1 MGFINWMVLFALIGI
16 GSQSSASSEITVSIF
31 TVTSKSMTVQW
42 SRCSG
47 ASSYKITA
55 TSKNS
60 LDASAFAQFGANSVM
75 GSINSLTPNNMY
87 IIRAEAMD
95 NSLNVLSQAEVEE
108 TTASEVPT
116 INMATSKQS
125 ESMTVEFTQVS
136 GATSYILRAETADM
150 SFFCETK
157 VSSSPGT
164 VLNLQAYTDY
174 TLSVMSVNSG
184 GRSQPSLP
192 VVAKTVV
199 AAPKLNSTSPSNDTI
214 VVGWEPVDHVFLYTI
229 SIIMEGSDSRVKL
242 NTTDTSVIFSGLE
255 AGTTYCIKGNAWD
268 PEKRQGD
275 DFTVCQITR
284 PCIPVLTE
292 LEVRMVGSEA
302 GLSVSWAPSQG
313 AGEYLAFSSEG
324 LNCTST
330 TGACTLAPVGCG
342 QRHTVTVTAI
352 NEGGP
357 SIPSAPEEFITFP
370 CPPEPLRVE
379 ETKAGNCSVLWDAIP
394 YTDTYVAFIKRD
406 DGQEE
411 RCNTSSTSCN
421 YHCQCGYTYLMTVF
435 AFSQAGSSPP
445 GPVLNY
451 TTLPCCPED
460 VFISLASPGTLEI
473 MWSAVRGAEV
483 YETRAVE
490 GSEVILCNDTAPV
503 CALSDLTCNS
513 PYSVVVIPCNEIR
526 GCNHTCRSHT
536 KETAPCMPE
545 ILNVTQINTTSV
557 NVSFSAPNRA
567 GATYKV
573 SVVAQDNRNTCTSRG
588 TSCEIHDLPCGEV
601 YEVSAIAT
609 TTVGDSFPS
618 YSVPLETAPCCPA
631 TLNVEQVTQAMTNV
645 TWSMARGTHTYM
657 TSLTSPKG
665 NARCHTLDT
674 HCLMGCI
681 TCGTNYTVSME
692 AISRT
697 GHMSECTY
705 HGFSSSACCPSGVKL
720 YRMANNTL
728 RVYWRS
734 TGGLHNYTA
743 KMVGSQ
749 SNYTCTPPPGG
760 NTCEV
765 PEIMC
770 GDVYNVVVAPLT
782 QDGAMVQ
789 FCPQRMYSVSCSG
802 SNVGM
807 VIYRGKRSL
816 D

>member
-1 MGFINWMVLFALIGI
+1 MGSFKWMVIFALIGI

-31 TVTSKSMTVQW
+31 TVTSKSMTVRW
-42 SRCSG
+42 SRYSG
-47 ASSYKITA
+47 ASSYKITV
-55 TSKNS
+55 TPKNS
-60 LDASAFAQFGANSVM
+60 LDASAFTQFGANSVM

-87 IIRAEAMD
+87 IIKAEAMD

-136 GATSYILRAETADM
+136 GATSYILRAETTDL
-150 SFFCETK
+150 SFFCETV

-174 TLSVMSVNSG
+174 TLSVMSVNNG

-199 AAPKLNSTSPSNDTI
+199 AAPELNSTSPSNDTI
-214 VVGWEPVDHVFLYTI
+214 VVGWEPVDHAVLYTI

-242 NTTDTSVIFSGLE
+242 NTTDTSVTFPGLE

-275 DFTVCQITR
+275 DFTICQITR
-284 PCIPVLTE
+284 PRIPGLIE
-292 LEVRMVGSEA
+292 LEVRIVGSEY

-313 AGEYLAFSSEG
+313 AGEYLTFSSEG

-330 TGACTLAPVGCG
+330 IGACTLAPVGCG

-352 NEGGP
+352 NEGGH
-357 SIPSAPEEFITFP
+357 SIPSAPEEIITFP

-379 ETKAGNCSVLWDAIP
+379 ETKAGNCSVSWDAIP
-394 YTDTYVAFIKRD
+394 YTDTYMAFIKRD

-435 AFSQAGSSPP
+435 AFSLAGSSLP

-460 VFISLASPGTLEI
+460 VLISLASTDTLEI

-526 GCNHTCRSHT
+526 GCNHTCRAHT

-545 ILNVTQINTTSV
+545 ILSVAQINTTGV
-557 NVSFSAPNRA
+557 NVSFSAPN
-567 GATYKV
+567 
-573 SVVAQDNRNTCTSRG
+573 
-588 TSCEIHDLPCGEV
+588 
-601 YEVSAIAT
+601 
-609 TTVGDSFPS
+609 
-618 YSVPLETAPCCPA
+618 
-631 TLNVEQVTQAMTNV
+631 
-645 TWSMARGTHTYM
+645 
-657 TSLTSPKG
+657 
-665 NARCHTLDT
+665 
-674 HCLMGCI
+674 
-681 TCGTNYTVSME
+681 
-692 AISRT
+692 
-697 GHMSECTY
+697 
-705 HGFSSSACCPSGVKL
+705 
-720 YRMANNTL
+720 
-728 RVYWRS
+728 
-734 TGGLHNYTA
+734 
-743 KMVGSQ
+743 
-749 SNYTCTPPPGG
+749 
-760 NTCEV
+760 
-765 PEIMC
+765 
-770 GDVYNVVVAPLT
+770 
-782 QDGAMVQ
+782 
-789 FCPQRMYSVSCSG
+789 
-802 SNVGM
+802 
-807 VIYRGKRSL
+807 
-816 D
+816 